1 MIKAWKLQIHVWN
14 AKIGESESVTTGNDV
29 TKEVEEQNGTSHE
42 QQAEMERVNCYSN
55 VAREIAAKISG
66 FKVMIFTLRFGL
78 VSGCIIGCAL
88 LLFLMW
94 LGFKTREKCD

>member
-1 MIKAWKLQIHVWN
+1 M
-14 AKIGESESVTTGNDV
+14 SEKPSIVMNREKSRQDV
-29 TKEVEEQNGTSHE
+29 TKEVDEQNGTSHE